1 MKLPEEDLPIDHE
14 IIPPMTRSLGD
25 RSHETITGV
34 PPQSEYIKSRSSN
47 DGSNLRPNL
56 NKGMMEGITKDF
68 ACVQIKLHIILN
80 ILFLRFSKSQHSQH
94 LRDFS
99 AFKYLRFFM

>member
-56 NKGMMEGITKDF
+56 NKEMKG
-68 ACVQIKLHIILN
+68 
-80 ILFLRFSKSQHSQH
+80 LRKTLRIFKSNKIS
-94 LRDFS
+94 
-99 AFKYLRFFM
+99 FKHFVIQFQ